1 MLAILNQGQV
11 EPALRRIATA
21 TQALLRHTLDLEEDD
36 WRAPS
41 LLPGWSRA
49 HVASHISR
57 NADALRRV
65 IAAARDGEPAPLYPS
80 SAAKFNDIE
89 RGSERSGLELHV
101 DLDTSA
107 GELANLCERVEDWLV
122 PVRLIGGEFPLSVVT
137 LIRLHELTLHHLDL
151 DTGFTWE
158 DVDLIPARW
167 MLEWMLLLLRDDQ
180 SLPAVDIVSDAGV
193 AASLGGV
200 GERRTVT
207 GPDAALWAWV
217 TGRTKGEGLTDA
229 EGISFPLAG

>member
-1 MLAILNQGQV
+1 MS
-11 EPALRRIATA
+11 RR
-21 TQALLRHTLDLEEDD
+21 RVS
-36 WRAPS
+36 PS

-151 DTGFTWE
+151 IASIQDAETAFRRS
-158 DVDLIPARW
+158 ARAERSSVS
-167 MLEWMLLLLRDDQ
+167 MLVGGAFIHRPSPSSSASAIRSGSVALGTRRTR
-180 SLPAVDIVSDAGV
+180 SASNGV
-193 AASLGGV
+193 AVFALMIFRIS
-200 GERRTVT
+200 
-207 GPDAALWAWV
+207 PDSKV
-217 TGRTKGEGLTDA
+217 V
-229 EGISFPLAG
+229 S